1 MEGQQTVFKQYRFD
15 FSTEVKENLKK
26 FSQNNANLSRKE
38 FKNAWTQWLGAH
50 TLLQHECESIINR
63 GFKGDPVEKMYH
75 SVRYY
80 HRKPE
85 SNTKV
90 KSINKK
96 PQEPRTYIRLTD
108 DLHAIMDKHIR
119 DTIIKIIN
127 NPVQF
132 QTTHTEAFTDF
143 LKTHRNVILAELID
157 IKNRDNGLEE
167 NMDQKLRKRYR
178 DKYYKERLVMSKII
192 QV

>member
-1 MEGQQTVFKQYRFD
+1 MEIQQTIFKQYRFD
-15 FSTEVKENLKK
+15 FSTEVKENLKR

-38 FKNAWTQWLGAH
+38 FKNAWTEWLETH
-50 TLLQHECESIINR
+50 TILQHECCNIKNR
-63 GFKGDPVEKMYH
+63 GYQGDPVEKMYH

-85 SNTKV
+85 VKKKTTSN
-90 KSINKK
+90 
-96 PQEPRTYIRLTD
+96 EPRTYIRLTD
-108 DLHAIMDKHIR
+108 DLHAIMDQHIKN
-119 DTIIKIIN
+119 TITKIIN
-127 NPVQF
+127 NPLQF

-143 LKTHRNVILAELID
+143 LKTHRNVILEELID
-157 IKNRDNGLEE
+157 MKNRDNGLEE